1 MGEDV
6 FSNTFESVQLLGL
19 GVGQYCGMQISRY
32 RSGVYNLSGTSNVFT
47 LVGVAGYQFGFRL
60 DSMQY
65 CTMNSCTA
73 DCIRPMSGTSETYAS
88 AYRYVNPHGITMN
101 GCGSE
106 GVSGE
111 RLSIIMDEFAVYD
124 ATGTINSY
132 QGQIAQ
138 ENPLTA
144 STPIFRVQST
154 GTKNVSVSIINC
166 NMKKDSSLTNQG
178 VGYVNGTNT
187 TLYNIGSIIDAPSVG
202 GGAVLK
208 TL

>member
-1 MGEDV
+1 
-6 FSNTFESVQLLGL
+6 
-19 GVGQYCGMQISRY
+19 
-32 RSGVYNLSGTSNVFT
+32 
-47 LVGVAGYQFGFRL
+47 
-60 DSMQY
+60 
-65 CTMNSCTA
+65 
-73 DCIRPMSGTSETYAS
+73 
-88 AYRYVNPHGITMN
+88 
-101 GCGSE
+101 
-106 GVSGE
+106 
-111 RLSIIMDEFAVYD
+111 MDEFAVYD
-124 ATGTINSY
+124 ATVTINSY